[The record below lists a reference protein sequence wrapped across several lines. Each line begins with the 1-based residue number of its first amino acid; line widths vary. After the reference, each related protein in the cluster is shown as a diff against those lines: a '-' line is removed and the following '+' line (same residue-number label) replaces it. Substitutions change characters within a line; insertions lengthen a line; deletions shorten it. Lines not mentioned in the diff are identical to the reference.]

1 MIDSRLSLYNT
12 QVVVRP
18 HLIVGC
24 DGAYSAVRKEMMKRP
39 RFNFSQEYIPHAYM
53 ELCLP
58 AAATDDSSASSGHHG
73 YQMPP
78 NYLHIWP
85 RGQFMMIG
93 LPNQDRSFTIT
104 LFMPTA
110 QFAALSDPAVLLA
123 FFEENFR
130 DAIPLIGQERLVAD
144 YFGNRALPLVSV
156 KCFPYHVGA
165 TSVILGDA
173 AHAMVPFYGQVRGG
187 RGGGMNIR
195 KIRFRKCT

>member
-1 MIDSRLSLYNT
+1 V
-12 QVVVRP
+12 QVVVKP
-18 HLIVGC
+18 DLIVGC

-39 RFNFSQEYIPHAYM
+39 RFNYSQEYIPHAYM

-58 AAATDDSSASSGHHG
+58 PAATDASAPGGQTPNYRG

-110 QFAALSDPAVLLA
+110 QFAALSDAPQLLA
-123 FFEENFR
+123 FFQDNFR
-130 DAIPLIGQERLVAD
+130 DAIPLIGVERLVAD
-144 YFGNRALPLVSV
+144 YFSNKALPLISV

-165 TSVILGDA
+165 SSVILGDA
-173 AHAMVPFYGQVRGG
+173 AHAMVPFYGQVR
-187 RGGGMNIR
+187 
-195 KIRFRKCT
+195 KF